1 MLVVSDVLPLADA
14 NTTFSEMVARVEQQ
28 HARIPISLHMQPAA
42 VLS

>member
-1 MLVVSDVLPLADA
+1 MSDVLPLADA

-28 HARIPISLHMQPAA
+28 HARIPVSRDVRPAA